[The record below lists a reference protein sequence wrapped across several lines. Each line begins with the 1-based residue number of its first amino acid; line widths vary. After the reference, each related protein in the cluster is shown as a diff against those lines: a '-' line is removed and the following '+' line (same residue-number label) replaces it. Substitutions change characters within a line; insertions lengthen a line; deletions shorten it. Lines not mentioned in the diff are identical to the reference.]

1 VIVRPNNRSG
11 RWELVVSDALG
22 VDPSRA
28 LRRAVGAT
36 KAAYAIASFPIGSPA
51 RRAARRAG
59 MVTVPRVAA
68 MTLVARPLEGLDVD
82 VMDADRWRL
91 ALGDLELL

>member
-1 VIVRPNNRSG
+1 MIVRPHNRNG

-22 VDPSRA
+22 SDPSRA
-28 LRRAVGAT
+28 LRNAIRRT
-36 KAAYAIASFPIGSPA
+36 RAAYAIASFPTGSPA
-51 RRAARRAG
+51 RRATRRAG
-59 MVTVPRVAA
+59 MVTVPKVTA
-68 MTLVARPLEGLDVD
+68 MTLVARPLDALDVD